1 MTSTETRPRDIGA
14 LSGPLTGII
23 FLSAIGGAI
32 KLAESRIPRPGAD
45 AEAIRKYW
53 GGSAKAARFSA
64 TGQLVSVAM
73 LARFTASVAK
83 LAARSP
89 KGAKALRTTAIASGA
104 VSVATLGASA
114 VIHVSLT
121 GSAKDNDELAV
132 KLARRAFALGGPIHG
147 VAFAVLVGVLSLAGL
162 RTRELPKG
170 VAITGFVSSGSGAL
184 GPLYFLWEPA
194 GWFIP
199 GGRFPGLI
207 VSGIAGTMLARRK
220 RRRAD

>member
-1 MTSTETRPRDIGA
+1 MTSTETRPRDLGA

-23 FLSAIGGAI
+23 FIGAIGGAI
-32 KLAESRIPRPGAD
+32 KLAESKIPRPGAD
-45 AEAIRKYW
+45 AEAVRKYW

-64 TGQLVSVAM
+64 AGQLVSVAM
-73 LARFTASVAK
+73 LARFTKSVAK
-83 LAARSP
+83 LAERSP
-89 KGAKALRTTAIASGA
+89 KGAKALKAAAIASGA
-104 VSVATLGASA
+104 ASVATLGTSA
-114 VIHVSLT
+114 IIHASLT
-121 GSAKDNDELAV
+121 GKAKDNDELAE
-132 KLARRAFALGGPIHG
+132 KLAKTTFALGGPIHG
-147 VAFAVLVGVLSLAGL
+147 VAFAALVSVLSLAGL

-184 GPLYFLWEPA
+184 GPLYFLWEQA

-220 RRRAD
+220 RRAG